1 MALMLRFVYSI
12 NVDKRYTRIEL
23 SVPVVQIIGQYEM
36 SGRILLLPIAGKGN
50 INMTLGSYLNAS
62 QFLRS

>member
-1 MALMLRFVYSI
+1 MALTSHFVYSI
-12 NVDKRYTRIEL
+12 NVDKRHTRFEL

-50 INMTLGSYLNAS
+50 INMTLGSYLNAT